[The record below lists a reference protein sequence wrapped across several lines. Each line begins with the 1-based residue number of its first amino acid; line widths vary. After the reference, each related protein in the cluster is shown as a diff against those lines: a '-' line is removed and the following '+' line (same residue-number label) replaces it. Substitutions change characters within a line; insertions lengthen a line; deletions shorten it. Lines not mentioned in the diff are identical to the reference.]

1 MTDAPKPLT
10 EGRRVT
16 YELKAV
22 EGSRLVTLL
31 SFRSLEQVMKA
42 APTTDDRVLS
52 IWAVPESGGN
62 ARLVA
67 VRNKDDEEWTPIETP
82 RE

>member
-42 APTTDDRVLS
+42 APTPNRD
-52 IWAVPESGGN
+52 A
-62 ARLVA
+62 A
-67 VRNKDDEEWTPIETP
+67 
-82 RE
+82 